1 MDKQKRTKWLYIA
14 LLIAVVLIG
23 IWMVSDLIRDGR
35 EPEATPTPQVQE
47 TAAPL
52 PGETPAAA
60 TPDTALENDFTLQNL
75 EGDSVTLSAHLG
87 KVTVINFWGTW
98 CGWCM
103 YEMPEFAEMVE
114 HYGDDAA
121 FLFVD
126 YGDDADTARAAMEEF
141 GIPLEKVLMD
151 TESAVTNLYGVDGF
165 PTTFILDQ
173 EGGIVETFVGA
184 TSQDE
189 VMPIIDGLL
198 AD

>member
-1 MDKQKRTKWLYIA
+1 MDKQKGARWLYIT
-14 LLIAVVLIG
+14 LLIAAILIG
-23 IWMVSDLIRDGR
+23 IWMVIDFVRDGK
-35 EPEATPTPQVQE
+35 EPEATPSPQVQE
-47 TAAPL
+47 SASPQ
-52 PGETPAAA
+52 PSDTPAA
-60 TPDTALENDFTLQNL
+60 TPAIALENDFTLENL
-75 EGDSVTLSAHLG
+75 EGDPVTLSDHLG
-87 KVTVINFWGTW
+87 KVTVINFWGAW

-126 YGDDADTARAAMEEF
+126 YGDDADTARAAMEEY
-141 GIPLEKVLMD
+141 GVPLKKVLMD
-151 TESAVTNLYGVDGF
+151 TENTVTNLYQVEGF

-173 EGGIVETFVGA
+173 EGGVVEKFVGA
-184 TSQDE
+184 TSKDD